1 MKVWKIKVHY
11 ISEVFFQYSL
21 VTYMAMRLAETFKQG
36 FVSFFFDPNIL
47 LVVVLISGVVMVLT
61 HHEQLERLNKPHRI
75 TGSDIQSIIL
85 FSAGGAMLVFYKTQD
100 IGAISIAIALLTA
113 VIIGVLSVLILT
125 DEQ

>member
-1 MKVWKIKVHY
+1 MKIWKIKTHLVA
-11 ISEVFFQYSL
+11 EEFFQYSL
-21 VTYMAMRLAETFKQG
+21 ITYLLLLFAETFKQG

-75 TGSDIQSIIL
+75 TGSDIQNIIL
-85 FSAGGAMLVFYKTQD
+85 FSAGGAMLVFYKIRD
-100 IGAISIAIALLTA
+100 IGTIAIGIALLTA